1 MAPSV
6 RPLPV
11 RPRCLLLTP
20 IAGSPGCL
28 QVSLRCTTS
37 AILDHFLTLSNST
50 IFRKNYVFLSVV
62 FVSAFGMEIAFDNAS
77 NSVWNTVNKGR
88 QWKDLK
94 HKYMESDDE

>member
-6 RPLPV
+6 RPLLM
-11 RPRCLLLTP
+11 R
-20 IAGSPGCL
+20 S
-28 QVSLRCTTS
+28 SLSAANLDRRLSRVFTS
-37 AILDHFLTLSNST
+37 HT

>member
-6 RPLPV
+6 RPLPM
-11 RPRCLLLTP
+11 RPSL
-20 IAGSPGCL
+20 SPANPDRRL
-28 QVSLRCTTS
+28 SRVFTS
-37 AILDHFLTLSNST
+37 HT
-50 IFRKNYVFLSVV
+50 IFRKNYIFLSVV

>member
-6 RPLPV
+6 RPLLV
-11 RPRCLLLTP
+11 R
-20 IAGSPGCL
+20 S
-28 QVSLRCTTS
+28 SLSAANPDRRLSRVFTS
-37 AILDHFLTLSNST
+37 HT

>member
-6 RPLPV
+6 RPLLM
-11 RPRCLLLTP
+11 RSSL
-20 IAGSPGCL
+20 SPANPDRRL
-28 QVSLRCTTS
+28 SRVFTS
-37 AILDHFLTLSNST
+37 HT

-77 NSVWNTVNKGR
+77 NSVWNSVNKGR